1 MKNKNNYKMNEII
14 SNTDIC
20 HKIYI
25 YIYIALNEVD
35 MVIECDFILNYFLL
49 KNS

>member
-20 HKIYI
+20 YKI